1 MSDAVDVV
9 IVGAGPYGL
18 SLAAHLRAAGVPYR
32 HFGLPMRLWRE
43 SMPRGMFLK
52 SQGFAS
58 NLSDPAGLHTL
69 EAFCRAAGR
78 PYASYGLPVPL
89 DTFVRYG
96 QWFQAELGL
105 DVEQVLVTQ
114 VARTNGGF
122 QVGLADS
129 ERIPARNVVVATGVE
144 HFAHMPWLLARLPAW
159 ACTHSS
165 AHADLGGFRGK
176 AVIVIGAGQSA
187 LESGALLHE
196 DGASVRVVARK
207 QNVAWNGEPLDPQ
220 RPLLH
225 RLREPEAGLGS
236 GWNTWFYSNYPGL
249 FRHLPQGTRV
259 HRARTALGPAGAHWL
274 LPRVQDQFS
283 VLTDHTLERAT
294 AQDGEVR
301 LGFTT
306 PDGGQRE
313 FAADHVLA
321 ATGYRADLGRLPFL
335 DDQIRGRLAT
345 VGGTASVGR
354 DYQSSVGGLY
364 FIGPAVAPT
373 FGPVM
378 RFVYGAAHAA
388 RVVARQLAST
398 ADRRTRATIGVAR

>member
-18 SLAAHLRAAGVPYR
+18 SLASHLRAAGVQYR

-69 EAFCRAAGR
+69 EAFCTATGR
-78 PYASYGLPVPL
+78 SYASYGVPVPL
-89 DTFVRYG
+89 DTFVHYG

-105 DVEQVLVTQ
+105 DVEPVLVSQ
-114 VARTNGGF
+114 VARENNDF
-122 QVGLADS
+122 RVGLSDS
-129 ERIPARNVVVATGVE
+129 EQVLARNVVIATGVE
-144 HFAHMPWLLARLPAW
+144 HFAHLPPLLARLPAW

-165 AHADLGGFRGK
+165 SHADLAGFRGK
-176 AVIVIGAGQSA
+176 AIIVIGAGQSA

-196 DGASVRVVARK
+196 SGANVRVVARK
-207 QNVAWNGEPLDPQ
+207 QNVAWNGKPLDPHRQ
-220 RPLLH
+220 LLR

-236 GWNTWFYSNYPGL
+236 GWNTWFYSNHPDL

-274 LPRVQDQFS
+274 RARVEDQFQ
-283 VLTDHTLERAT
+283 VLTGHTLERAT

-306 PDGGQRE
+306 PDGGQLE
-313 FAADHVLA
+313 LAADHVLA
-321 ATGYRADLGRLPFL
+321 ATGYRTDLRRLPFL
-335 DDQIRGRLAT
+335 ADQLRGRLAT
-345 VGGTASVGR
+345 LGGTASVGR
-354 DYQSSVGGLY
+354 DYQSSVSGLY

-373 FGPVM
+373 FGPIM
-378 RFVYGAAHAA
+378 RFVYGSAHAS
-388 RVVARQLAST
+388 RVVARQLART
-398 ADRRTRATIGVAR
+398 ADRRSHVKVGAAR